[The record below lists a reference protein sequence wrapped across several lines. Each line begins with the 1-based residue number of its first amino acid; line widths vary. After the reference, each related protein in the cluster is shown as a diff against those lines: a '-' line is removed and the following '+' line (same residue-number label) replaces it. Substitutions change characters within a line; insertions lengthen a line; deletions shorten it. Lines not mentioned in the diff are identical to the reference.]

1 MSYPIPPAFADTG
14 LHFASNGVAPR
25 GFHVVGERSSGTNF
39 IKRILG
45 RNTPLNPTERLGWKH
60 GHPHGLAIPATLV
73 VVVAVRNPVDWV
85 RSMFAKPWHAVPA
98 LQALGFSDFIRAPW
112 HSVLDHPRYFSTLLL
127 GDNIGQVL
135 QLDRDPMTGLP
146 YANLFAL
153 RRGKLAGHLS
163 YANRGC
169 SFCLVRMEEAATNPD
184 RFIASFRAAFD
195 IPPLDGPVRPVLRRL
210 GAKFIPAVEG
220 RPVPPDRLSPEDLE
234 FLHAETDPAI
244 EALLGYR
251 A

>member
-1 MSYPIPPAFADTG
+1 M
-14 LHFASNGVAPR
+14 
-25 GFHVVGERSSGTNF
+25 
-39 IKRILG
+39 
-45 RNTPLNPTERLGWKH
+45 
-60 GHPHGLAIPATLV
+60 
-73 VVVAVRNPVDWV
+73 
-85 RSMFAKPWHAVPA
+85 
-98 LQALGFSDFIRAPW
+98 
-112 HSVLDHPRYFSTLLL
+112 LDHPRYFSTLLL